1 MACVVGSLSLFLH
14 LIGGCYPK
22 YTNWI
27 RKEMP
32 CRSVSY
38 PAMIQGVCEKV
49 VGVTVM
55 WCSGLRFRKQRLE
68 AWEVS
73 QGVCELVEPGLS
85 NE

>member
-1 MACVVGSLSLFLH
+1 MMPLDTGIYTHTHACGVRSWVVKSFFLH

-27 RKEMP
+27 RKELP

-49 VGVTVM
+49 VGLTGKVV
-55 WCSGLRFRKQRLE
+55 
-68 AWEVS
+68 
-73 QGVCELVEPGLS
+73 
-85 NE
+85 